1 VPAAL
6 LFFSTCK
13 AALVANAS
21 YWAAMFSTRVFI
33 KILFIRFY
41 VGKDIKRFYITKN
54 FSSKKVDNAMIY
66 RPIDINTQ
74 HILSHKT
81 QSFLIKIP
89 SKYPNM
95 GIDYY
100 GINFY
105 LCRTL

>member
-1 VPAAL
+1 
-6 LFFSTCK
+6 
-13 AALVANAS
+13 
-21 YWAAMFSTRVFI
+21 
-33 KILFIRFY
+33 
-41 VGKDIKRFYITKN
+41 
-54 FSSKKVDNAMIY
+54 MIY

-81 QSFLIKIP
+81 QSFLIKSP